1 MPSIA
6 LLLWCGNQNDWCG
19 HKFCPNHAHPLGLH
33 FILGRTLNIH
43 AITIVYTQYI
53 LTTPVVH
60 ACVQDGHIQNC
71 YHLCLVIMHMWVF
84 HFAIYTTKKDIV
96 AISLQCTYTHPG
108 YVLLIATI
116 LSQEEWRMNSV
127 QFSPTWLKKES
138 LFNTAYVVCRCR
150 DNPLS
155 SMSNKM

>member
-1 MPSIA
+1 MWSQTLPKPRPPARPSFYP
-6 LLLWCGNQNDWCG
+6 GEN
-19 HKFCPNHAHPLGLH
+19 PEYP
-33 FILGRTLNIH
+33 
-43 AITIVYTQYI
+43 
-53 LTTPVVH
+53 
-60 ACVQDGHIQNC
+60 C
-71 YHLCLVIMHMWVF
+71 YHYSIYPV
-84 HFAIYTTKKDIV
+84 HFNYTSRACMCSRWTYTKLLSFVSSYHAYVSFPFRYIHYQNNKKNIV